1 MRGCYDEPGHWGSVA
16 LPIPYRVHA
25 IGLWGQPFA
34 IAAVVSEVSIP
45 YRVHAIFVNADGWTA
60 WDLFQFLIGFM

>member
-1 MRGCYDEPGHWGSVA
+1 MVESIIHSVIKKWVS
-16 LPIPYRVHA
+16 IPYRVHA

-60 WDLFQFLIGFM
+60 WDLFQFRIGFM